1 MSNPT
6 NYNTKINGKNK
17 KKNDSLM
24 NSSDIIIISIGLVL
38 IIEGLLYFTL
48 ANKLDLVI
56 SALSSMNPQKI
67 KKISIILVFIGLCL
81 IYFIIRPYI

>member
-1 MSNPT
+1 M
-6 NYNTKINGKNK
+6 
-17 KKNDSLM
+17 L
-24 NSSDIIIISIGLVL
+24 DIIIISIGLVL

>member
-1 MSNPT
+1 M
-6 NYNTKINGKNK
+6 
-17 KKNDSLM
+17 L
-24 NSSDIIIISIGLVL
+24 DIIIISIGLVL

-67 KKISIILVFIGLCL
+67 KKISFILVFIGLCL
-81 IYFIIRPYI
+81 IYFTIRPYI